1 MDSSVMD
8 CVVAAAVRNAERKE
22 SDYIGEDGLLYCGIC
37 NTRKQTIITLPQRN
51 PIKVPVVCKCE
62 REKMEEERKRRE
74 YQEQMDRVAHL
85 RQMSLMDNKFREATF
100 ENFRV
105 KKENEVN
112 FRLCRRYA
120 RKFDLMME
128 KDQGLLFYGAAGGG
142 KSFAA
147 ACIANYLMEQN
158 VPVVMTSFIKLLDII
173 QRGGEQ
179 AEGIINLLNDAKLVI
194 LDDLGAERGTE
205 YALEKVYDIVDSRY
219 RRKLPM
225 LLTTNLTL
233 DEMKEETDIRYVRI
247 YDRIFEVCYPMR
259 FEGISWRRQQANSRF
274 LEMRKILGED

>member
-1 MDSSVMD
+1 
-8 CVVAAAVRNAERKE
+8 
-22 SDYIGEDGLLYCGIC
+22 
-37 NTRKQTIITLPQRN
+37 
-51 PIKVPVVCKCE
+51 
-62 REKMEEERKRRE
+62 
-74 YQEQMDRVAHL
+74 
-85 RQMSLMDNKFREATF
+85 
-100 ENFRV
+100 
-105 KKENEVN
+105 
-112 FRLCRRYA
+112 
-120 RKFDLMME
+120 MME
-128 KDQGLLFYGAAGGG
+128 KDQGLLFYGKAGAG

-179 AEGIINLLNDAKLVI
+179 SEGTITLLNDAKLAI

-233 DEMKEETDIRYVRI
+233 DEMKAETDIRYVRI
-247 YDRIFEVCYPMR
+247 YDRIFEVCYPML

-274 LEMRKILGED
+274 LEMRKLLGED

>member
-1 MDSSVMD
+1 MDGSVLD
-8 CVVAAAVRNAERKE
+8 SVIERAICNAEHND
-22 SDYIGEDGLLYCGIC
+22 SDYVGEDGLLYCGIC
-37 NTRKQTIITLPQRN
+37 NTRKQTIITLPQRE
-51 PIKVPVVCKCE
+51 PMKVPVVCKCE
-62 REKMEEERKRRE
+62 QERREEEKKRQA
-74 YQEQMDRVAHL
+74 YQEQMDRVARL

-100 ENFRV
+100 ENFKV
-105 KKENEVN
+105 KKENKEN
-112 FRLCRRYA
+112 FMLCRRYA
-120 RKFDLMME
+120 AKFQLMME
-128 KDQGLLFYGAAGGG
+128 KDQGLLFYGKAGAG

-179 AEGIINLLNDAKLVI
+179 SEGIITLLNDAKLAI

-233 DEMKEETDIRYVRI
+233 DEMKAETDMRYVRI
-247 YDRIFEVCYPMR
+247 YDRIFEVCYPML

-274 LEMRKILGED
+274 LEMRKLLGED